1 MKPKAAQ
8 GFQANI
14 MGVQDGWNSLSADVP
29 VGERHTALLSP
40 WLEHPESL
48 LLAAG
53 TRGSPYITRSLSE
66 AQECCSDSRFLSS
79 RENQKVV
86 LWSLSSG
93 RPVRSCSAS
102 FWTSTSHLAAA
113 LENHWAVTLWAAF
126 WYRRKTVVKL
136 QEERERPPPEETSG
150 HSEIDIVKEVTAF
163 CTFSN
168 NYFSDKNNFQCII
181 MLAVQNHQV
190 DETGRGVCTSKE
202 IQLEGNCLCSAVALA
217 TDAYRVSHKCFPFQ
231 AQSPAKNSL
240 CRPNP
245 PFSCMHSILFQC
257 KFISPW

>member
-14 MGVQDGWNSLSADVP
+14 MRVQDGWTSLGADVP

-48 LLAAG
+48 LLTAG

-113 LENHWAVTLWAAF
+113 LENHWAAF

-136 QEERERPPPEETSG
+136 QEERERPPPVETSG

-168 NYFSDKNNFQCII
+168 NYFSDKNNFQRII

-217 TDAYRVSHKCFPFQ
+217 TDAYRVSHKRFPFQ